1 MPFAVRLRVRS
12 RATSVAR
19 DLIIAA
25 LLLACLPACQR
36 TEIASYS
43 FNGEIMGTVY
53 MVSVAAPFPDD
64 SQDVSNLSG
73 AIEAALAEVDQ
84 KMSTYKPDS
93 ELSLF
98 NASQALTPF
107 AVSPET
113 LEVFLLAH
121 TISEDTEGA
130 FDVTVGPIVNAYGF
144 GPEKKLA
151 PQVSDDELAVL
162 RERVGYHLL
171 TISEHDSTIQKQRP
185 DVYADLSAIAKGYAV
200 DQVAHELDA
209 AGYTNYMVEVG
220 GEVRTGGLNAGGAP
234 WRIAIEQPMEERGKI
249 QKVAPMSGV
258 SMATSGDYRNYYEVD
273 GERVSHTIDP
283 RTGRP
288 IAHNLASVS
297 VITKECA
304 LADGLATALMVMGPE
319 KGFQWAESHGL
330 ACYFLVRQGDGF
342 EPRETTAF
350 TEFIERGT
358 GRLETA
364 S

>member
-19 DLIIAA
+19 DLVVAA

-43 FNGEIMGTVY
+43 FNGETMGTVY
-53 MVSVAAPFPDD
+53 MVTVAAPFADD
-64 SQDVSNLSG
+64 LEITGELGEVV
-73 AIEAALAEVDQ
+73 AATLAEVDQ

-93 ELSLF
+93 ELSRF
-98 NASQALTPF
+98 NASEALTPF
-107 AVSPET
+107 KVSPET
-113 LEVFLLAH
+113 LDVFVFAR

-151 PQVSDDELAVL
+151 PHVSDDELAEL
-162 RERVGYHLL
+162 RERVGYNLV
-171 TISEHDSTIQKQRP
+171 TINEQDSTIQKLRP
-185 DVYADLSAIAKGYAV
+185 DVYVDLSAIAKGYAV

-209 AGYTNYMVEVG
+209 AGYTNYMIEVG
-220 GEVRTGGLNAGGAP
+220 GEVRTGGFNAGGAP

-258 SMATSGDYRNYYEVD
+258 SMATSGDYRNYVEVD

-297 VITKECA
+297 VITEECA
-304 LADGLATALMVMGPE
+304 LADGLATALMVLGPE
-319 KGFQWAESHGL
+319 EGRQWAESHGL

-342 EPRETTAF
+342 ESRETTAF